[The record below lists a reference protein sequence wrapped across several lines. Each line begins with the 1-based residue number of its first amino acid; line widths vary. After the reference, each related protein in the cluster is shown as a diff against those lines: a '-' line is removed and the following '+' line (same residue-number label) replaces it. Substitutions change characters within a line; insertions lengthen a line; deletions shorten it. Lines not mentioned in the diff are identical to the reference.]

1 MPIVWLRDYA
11 FNSKSDSRLCGC
23 SVFDQS
29 IGRLFGLMRITFG
42 FEQCPGLLLQNKIVL
57 SMPIVWLRDYAF
69 NSKSDSRLCGCS
81 VFDQSIGRLF
91 GLMRITFGFK
101 QCPGLLLQNKS
112 VFSMPIVW
120 LRDYAFNSKSDSRL
134 CGCSYFD

>member
-1 MPIVWLRDYA
+1 MKVYSLSRLCGWETA

-29 IGRLFGLMRITFG
+29 ISRLFGLMRITFG
-42 FEQCPGLLLQNKIVL
+42 FEQCPGLLLQNKSVL

-81 VFDQSIGRLF
+81 VFDQSISRLC
-91 GLMRITFGFK
+91 GLEMKIKLGFE
-101 QCPGLLLQNKS
+101 QRPGLLFPNESLLSK
-112 VFSMPIVW
+112 PIVW
-120 LRDYAFNSKSDSRL
+120 LGDCFQFKK
-134 CGCSYFD
+134 